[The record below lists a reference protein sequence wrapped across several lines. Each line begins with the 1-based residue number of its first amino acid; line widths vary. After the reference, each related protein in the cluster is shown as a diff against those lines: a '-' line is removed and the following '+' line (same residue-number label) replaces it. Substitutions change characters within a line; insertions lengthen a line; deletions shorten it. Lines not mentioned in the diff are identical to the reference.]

1 MKTTGIIRRIDDLG
15 RIVIPLEI
23 RRTMGISEGSP
34 LELFLDEESGGIT
47 FVPYHS
53 NVSSRIKGIAA
64 NLNAMGQTPEYWE
77 IATELKA
84 IADRLDK
91 LDNE

>member
-1 MKTTGIIRRIDDLG
+1 MKTTGIVRRIDDLG

-34 LELFLDEESGGIT
+34 LEVFFDEESNGII
-47 FVPYHS
+47 FIPYHS
-53 NVSSRIKGIAA
+53 GISNKIKGIAA
-64 NLNAMGQTPEYWE
+64 NLNAMGQTPEHRE
-77 IATELKA
+77 IAKDLKK
-84 IADRLDK
+84 IADRLEK

>member
-1 MKTTGIIRRIDDLG
+1 MKTTGIVRRIDDLG
-15 RIVIPLEI
+15 RIVIPKEI

-34 LELFLDEESGGIT
+34 MEVFLDEESGGIT
-47 FVPYHS
+47 FIPYRS
-53 NVSSRIKGIAA
+53 KASSKIRSIAA
-64 NLNAMGQTPEYWE
+64 NLNAMGPTVAHWE
-77 IATELKA
+77 IARDLKE

>member
-1 MKTTGIIRRIDDLG
+1 MKTTGIIRRLDDLG
-15 RIVIPLEI
+15 RIVIPQEI

-34 LELFLDEESGGIT
+34 LEIFFDEESNGIT

-53 NVSSRIKGIAA
+53 EVSSRIKGIAA
-64 NLNAMGQTPEYWE
+64 NLNAMGQTPEHWK
-77 IATELKA
+77 IATELKE
-84 IADRLDK
+84 IAERLEK